1 MKGLVNRLGD
11 AATRFGHK
19 AAFKLK
25 KASPEL
31 LLVGGIACII
41 GGTVLACKATKKA
54 SDILDEGHEN
64 VERVKGTIDNMLE
77 TGALEIEN
85 EEENKPIFDKEIKR
99 EIAKLKLRTLGRVA
113 GAYAPAVALGSAGIA
128 MIFMSHGI
136 MRKRNGALLAS
147 YNALDAMF
155 KTYRARVLEEEDGKE
170 RDRRYLLGDDI
181 SEISE
186 DQMNEF
192 DLVRRVNE
200 DAGGML
206 SQYPEWY
213 GMHTVRFDANTSA
226 AFSMHPF
233 SNLNRIR
240 STEGVMTSRLH
251 EKGYVSLN
259 EVLHELHMNPVPWG
273 QLVGRIWMPG
283 EEDNNEFV
291 IEAVEVNPDQPG
303 SAIILNFQLDGMIW
317 DRL

>member
-19 AAFKLK
+19 AVFKLK

-31 LLVGGIACII
+31 LLVGGIVCIV

-54 SDILDEGHEN
+54 DKILDEGRED
-64 VERVKGTIDNMLE
+64 VKL
-77 TGALEIEN
+77 IEGN
-85 EEENKPIFDKEIKR
+85 INKANDADEEVRFKEAIKKGVVR
-99 EIAKLKLRTLGRVA
+99 AKLHTLGRVA

-128 MIFMSHGI
+128 MIFTSHGI

-170 RDRRYLLGDDI
+170 RDRRYLLGNDILKWPDDGQNE
-181 SEISE
+181 SEA
-186 DQMNEF
+186 
-192 DLVRRVNE
+192 VRNVNDE
-200 DAGGML
+200 AAEML
-206 SQYPEWY
+206 SQYPAWY
-213 GMHTVRFDANTSA
+213 DIHTVRFDENTSS

-233 SNLNRIR
+233 SNLQRIR
-240 STEGVMTSRLH
+240 GAEGIMTSRLH

-259 EVLHELHMNPVPWG
+259 EVLHELHMDPVPWG
-273 QLVGRIWMPG
+273 QLLGRIWYPG
-283 EEDNNEFV
+283 EENDDFV

-303 SAIILNFQLDGMIW
+303 SPIILNFELDKTTIW
-317 DRL
+317 DKL

>member
-19 AAFKLK
+19 AAFKIK

-31 LLVGGIACII
+31 LLVGGIACVI

-54 SDILDEGHEN
+54 DKILDEGRED
-64 VERVKGTIDNMLE
+64 VKL
-77 TGALEIEN
+77 L
-85 EEENKPIFDKEIKR
+85 EENIDKAADADEEARFKEAVKKGVVR
-99 EIAKLKLRTLGRVA
+99 SKLHTLGRVA

-128 MIFMSHGI
+128 MIFTSHGI

-170 RDRRYLLGDDI
+170 RDQRYLLGKDI
-181 SEISE
+181 SELTDGASNESE
-186 DQMNEF
+186 
-192 DLVRRVNE
+192 LVQNVNS
-200 DAGGML
+200 DAFEML
-206 SQYPEWY
+206 AQYPEWY
-213 GMHTVRFDANTSA
+213 DLHTCRFDATTSR

-233 SNLNRIR
+233 SNLQRIR
-240 STEGVMTSRLH
+240 GAESVMTSRLH

-259 EVLHELHMNPVPWG
+259 EVLHELHMDPVPWG
-273 QLVGRIWMPG
+273 QLVGRIWISGG
-283 EEDNNEFV
+283 ENDDFE
-291 IEAVEVNPDQPG
+291 IEAVESRPDQPG
-303 SAIILNFQLDGMIW
+303 SPIVLNFKLDNTTIW
-317 DRL
+317 DKL

>member
-19 AAFKLK
+19 AAFKIK

-54 SDILDEGHEN
+54 DKILDEGREEVSYFPTN
-64 VERVKGTIDNMLE
+64 PEEFTEDIAEVDRDYVIADNKKRV
-77 TGALEIEN
+77 
-85 EEENKPIFDKEIKR
+85 
-99 EIAKLKLRTLGRVA
+99 AKSKLRTLGRVA

-128 MIFMSHGI
+128 MIFTSHGI

-170 RDRRYLLGDDI
+170 RDRRYLLGKDI
-181 SEISE
+181 SELTDGASNESE
-186 DQMNEF
+186 
-192 DLVRRVNE
+192 LVQNVNS
-200 DAGGML
+200 DAFEML
-206 SQYPEWY
+206 AQYPEWY
-213 GMHTVRFDANTSA
+213 DLHTCRFDATTSR

-233 SNLNRIR
+233 SNLQRIR
-240 STEGVMTSRLH
+240 GAESVMTSRLH

-259 EVLHELHMNPVPWG
+259 EVLHELHMDPVPWG
-273 QLVGRIWMPG
+273 QLVGRIWISGG
-283 EEDNNEFV
+283 ENDDFE
-291 IEAVEVNPDQPG
+291 IEAVESRPDQPG
-303 SAIILNFQLDGMIW
+303 SPIVLNFKLDNTTIW
-317 DRL
+317 DKL